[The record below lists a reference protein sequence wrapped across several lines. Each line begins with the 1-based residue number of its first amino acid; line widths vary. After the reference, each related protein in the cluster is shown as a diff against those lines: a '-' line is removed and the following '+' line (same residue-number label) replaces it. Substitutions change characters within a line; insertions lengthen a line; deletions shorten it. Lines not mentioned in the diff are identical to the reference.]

1 MGYALFTAR
10 KLSLTS
16 KVNQMNAQLMSISQR
31 QMDIA
36 NQIATKESANA
47 LRTSATNAQA
57 YSVFEASI
65 NNGEDA
71 TKAQATLD
79 KSLADNAA
87 KTTLYD
93 VEIQQLEARQTQ
105 IDLNKQN
112 LETQLT
118 AAQKE
123 LEAAEKAEESAIK
136 NSTPSYVG

>member
-65 NNGEDA
+65 KNGDDA
-71 TKAQATLD
+71 TQAQATLD